1 MISNIKT
8 VTLRL
13 SQKEFNFLMN
23 GINTK
28 FFMDIMS
35 HLTASFSMD
44 EDDTDPQLV
53 YGPTAFFHLYELSE
67 RWKVAPEDVL
77 NIMFN
82 LEQNGLIKYSFAEN
96 EFAIEPCI
104 TSFVSTDDVVHK
116 GTNSNTPLD
125 ELCFEMMTKKQIFEA
140 IARYDSLITLHFSMV
155 TLKAFSL
162 KKDENEDTYESING
176 VVVNP

>member
-8 VTLRL
+8 MTLRL

-23 GINTK
+23 GVNAK

-53 YGPTAFFHLYELSE
+53 YGPTAFFHLYELAE
-67 RWKVAPEDVL
+67 RWEVAPEDVL

-82 LEQNGLIKYSFAEN
+82 LEQNGLIKYSL
-96 EFAIEPCI
+96 
-104 TSFVSTDDVVHK
+104 TDDVVHK
-116 GTNSNTPLD
+116 GTNCDTHLD

-140 IARYDSLITLHFSMV
+140 IARYDSLITLHFPMV

-162 KKDENEDTYESING
+162 KKDGNENTYESING

>member
-23 GINTK
+23 GINAK

-44 EDDTDPQLV
+44 EDDMEPQLV
-53 YGPTAFFHLYELSE
+53 YGPTAFFHLYELAE
-67 RWKVAPEDVL
+67 RWKVALEDVL
-77 NIMFN
+77 NIIFN
-82 LEQNGLIKYSFAEN
+82 LEQNGLIKYSLAEN

-104 TSFVSTDDVVHK
+104 TNFISTDNVVHK
-116 GTNSNTPLD
+116 GTNCDTPLS
-125 ELCFEMMTKKQIFEA
+125 ELCFEMMTKKQVSEA
-140 IARYDSLITLHFSMV
+140 IVRYNSLITLHFPMI

-162 KKDENEDTYESING
+162 KRRE
-176 VVVNP
+176 

>member
-8 VTLRL
+8 VTLKL
-13 SQKEFNFLMN
+13 SQQEFDFLMN
-23 GINTK
+23 GINAK

-35 HLTASFSMD
+35 HLTASFSME
-44 EDDTDPQLV
+44 EDDYEPKLV
-53 YGPTAFFHLYELSE
+53 YGPTAFFHLYELAE

-82 LEQNGLIKYSFAEN
+82 LEQNGSVKYSLSEN

-104 TSFVSTDDVVHK
+104 TCFTSTDDVVHK
-116 GTNSNTPLD
+116 GTNCDTPLE
-125 ELCFEMMTKKQIFEA
+125 ELCFDKISKKQIAEA
-140 IARYDSLITLHFSMV
+140 IAHHNSLITLHFPMV

-162 KKDENEDTYESING
+162 KKDENENTYESING

>member
-13 SQKEFNFLMN
+13 SQKEFSFLMN
-23 GINTK
+23 GVNAK

-44 EDDTDPQLV
+44 EDYMEPKLV
-53 YGPTAFFHLYELSE
+53 YGPTAFFHLYELAE

-82 LEQNGLIKYSFAEN
+82 LEQNGLIKYSLSEN

-104 TSFVSTDDVVHK
+104 TSFVSTDNVVHK
-116 GTNSNTPLD
+116 GTNCDTHLD
-125 ELCFEMMTKKQIFEA
+125 ELCFEMMTKKQISEA
-140 IARYDSLITLHFSMV
+140 IARYNSLITLHFS
-155 TLKAFSL
+155 LWLHSRHSL
-162 KKDENEDTYESING
+162 SKRTGMRILTRASTEL
-176 VVVNP
+176 

>member
-1 MISNIKT
+1 
-8 VTLRL
+8 
-13 SQKEFNFLMN
+13 
-23 GINTK
+23 
-28 FFMDIMS
+28 
-35 HLTASFSMD
+35 
-44 EDDTDPQLV
+44 
-53 YGPTAFFHLYELSE
+53 
-67 RWKVAPEDVL
+67 
-77 NIMFN
+77 MFN

>member
-28 FFMDIMS
+28 FFMDIMY
-35 HLTASFSMD
+35 D
-44 EDDTDPQLV
+44 
-53 YGPTAFFHLYELSE
+53 
-67 RWKVAPEDVL
+67 
-77 NIMFN
+77 
-82 LEQNGLIKYSFAEN
+82 LEKNGLIKYSLSEN
-96 EFAIEPCI
+96 EFAVEPCI

-116 GTNSNTPLD
+116 GTNCDTHLD
-125 ELCFEMMTKKQIFEA
+125 ELCFEMMTKKQISEA
-140 IARYDSLITLHFSMV
+140 IARYDSMITLHFPMV

-162 KKDENEDTYESING
+162 KKDENENTYESIKG